1 MYVTRRHLSRRAIL
15 KGIGAAVALPYLD
28 AMVPS
33 LTAAGRFRQGFS
45 APGSSNRTRLVCIE
59 IVHGAAGSSAYGQ
72 QRNLW
77 APATTGREFDL
88 APTSLRSL
96 EPFRDHLTIISNT
109 DVANANATEA
119 REIGGDHFRSTA
131 VFLTQS
137 YPKRTDGADIE
148 AGTSLDQLYAQ
159 RFGQTTPIPSMQMCI
174 EGVDQSGGCQYGY
187 SCSYVDSLSWAAPNK
202 PLPMVRDPRVIF
214 DELLGVYGSGA
225 TPEEQREHRA
235 ENRSMLDWVTKSTA
249 RLKRRLGPADRQRLD
264 DYLESVRQIER
275 RIQNVEAQN
284 RSGEVREWPAAPAGV
299 PDSFAEH
306 VKLMFDLQLLAFRS
320 DITRVFSLK
329 LSRDGSNRAY
339 RESGY
344 NGPFHDTSHH
354 SNREARIL
362 DFARINAYHVGMLP
376 YFIEKL
382 QQTPDG
388 DATLLDNTLVMY
400 GSPMGDPNLHNH
412 KKVPFLL
419 LGHAG
424 GLVKGGTHIK
434 APNGTPLA
442 NAMVSVLQVLGLDDV
457 KTFGD
462 SEGALPLS

>member
-1 MYVTRRHLSRRAIL
+1 
-15 KGIGAAVALPYLD
+15 
-28 AMVPS
+28 
-33 LTAAGRFRQGFS
+33 
-45 APGSSNRTRLVCIE
+45 
-59 IVHGAAGSSAYGQ
+59 
-72 QRNLW
+72 
-77 APATTGREFDL
+77 
-88 APTSLRSL
+88 
-96 EPFRDHLTIISNT
+96 
-109 DVANANATEA
+109 
-119 REIGGDHFRSTA
+119 
-131 VFLTQS
+131 
-137 YPKRTDGADIE
+137 
-148 AGTSLDQLYAQ
+148 
-159 RFGQTTPIPSMQMCI
+159 
-174 EGVDQSGGCQYGY
+174 
-187 SCSYVDSLSWAAPNK
+187 
-202 PLPMVRDPRVIF
+202 
-214 DELLGVYGSGA
+214 
-225 TPEEQREHRA
+225 
-235 ENRSMLDWVTKSTA
+235 MLDWVTRSTA

-284 RSGEVREWPAAPAGV
+284 RSGDVREWPAAPAGV
-299 PDSFAEH
+299 PDAFAEH

-339 RESGY
+339 PESGY
-344 NGPFHDTSHH
+344 NGPFHNTSHH
-354 SNREARIL
+354 SNREDRIL
-362 DFARINAYHVGMLP
+362 DFARINAYHVSMLP

-424 GLVKGGTHIK
+424 GRVKGGTHIK

-442 NAMVSVLQVLGLDDV
+442 NAMLSVLHALGLEDL

-462 SEGALPLS
+462 SDGALSLS